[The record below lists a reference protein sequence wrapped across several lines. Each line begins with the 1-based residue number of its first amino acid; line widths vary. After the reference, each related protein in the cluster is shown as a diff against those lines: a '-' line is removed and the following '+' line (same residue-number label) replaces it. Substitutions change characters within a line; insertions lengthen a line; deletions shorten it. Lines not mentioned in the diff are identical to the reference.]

1 MSGASFK
8 FRPYLVRLLVILGLS
23 TIFVTLFN
31 EVVYLLQKD
40 QSDRAPKTIE
50 LVIPAGAA
58 RQVEAGKEV
67 AAIPSEISFVVGD
80 VLEVKNMDDVSHQ
93 LGPVWVPPGASARLD
108 MKQAEQIA
116 YTCSFQATRYLGLD
130 VRQPT
135 TLGTRLTALAVAAPT
150 MTSLLFVYSLLV
162 FPIKEKLRFI
172 RQAGGEP
179 SCTGLVACS
188 AAAGW
193 LQLCW

>member
-23 TIFVTLFN
+23 TIFVTLFKR
-31 EVVYLLQKD
+31 VVYLLQKD

-80 VLEVKNMDDVSHQ
+80 VLEVKN
-93 LGPVWVPPGASARLD
+93 R
-108 MKQAEQIA
+108 
-116 YTCSFQATRYLGLD
+116 
-130 VRQPT
+130 
-135 TLGTRLTALAVAAPT
+135 T
-150 MTSLLFVYSLLV
+150 M
-162 FPIKEKLRFI
+162 
-172 RQAGGEP
+172 
-179 SCTGLVACS
+179 
-188 AAAGW
+188 
-193 LQLCW
+193 